1 MGDAHGRGPLRRAVG
16 THPHARPRP
25 RTTPRLRTMNDI
37 GLTAWLDSAP
47 ATAIALSGAAVQADD
62 AGERR
67 PSRGVSMS

>member
-1 MGDAHGRGPLRRAVG
+1 
-16 THPHARPRP
+16 
-25 RTTPRLRTMNDI
+25 MNDI